1 MKKGIEYNSRRL
13 AIVIVNSID
22 AITVQDIQGNIL
34 AWNKGSEKM
43 YGYTEAEALTMNILQ
58 IVPPNKKKEA
68 EQYLEKI
75 DSCQIVESFE
85 TQRISKSGKILDV
98 WLVATCLKDDSG
110 NIDSVATTE
119 RDITHIK
126 NELRE
131 KEKEI
136 QRLRSIIPICMHCKD
151 IRDDEGYWGQ
161 VEEYISK
168 HSNVDFS
175 HGICPKCLKKLY
187 PEYNEE

>member
-13 AIVIVNSID
+13 AIVIKDSID

-34 AWNKGSEKM
+34 SWNKGAEKM

-75 DSCQIVESFE
+75 DSGQIVESFE
-85 TQRISKSGKILDV
+85 TQRISKSGKIKDV

-119 RDITHIK
+119 RDVTHIK

-131 KEKEI
+131 KEKEL
-136 QRLRSIIPICMHCKD
+136 QRLRSIVPICMHCKD

-161 VEEYISK
+161 VEAYISK